1 MTTVTEPRALA
12 RAPRRAIDWHQAAEL
27 LARGA
32 TAAAVA
38 EQVGCSRDHLARKR
52 RHDPVFQGWIARC
65 GERLADSGGNRL
77 TDLRRTLHEAIE
89 TEVRAGN
96 VRVILWLADRLKL
109 VNPPNERTPEHALR
123 EILGGLSQDE
133 LSEFE
138 GLRDAP

>member
-1 MTTVTEPRALA
+1 MTTVTEPRAGA

-27 LARGA
+27 LARG
-32 TAAAVA
+32 TAVAAVA
-38 EQVGCSRDHLARKR
+38 KQVGCSRHHLAKKR
-52 RHDPVFQGWIARC
+52 NHDPVFQNWIARC
-65 GERLADSGGNRL
+65 RERLAGGGDRL

-133 LSEFE
+133 LSEFQ

>member
-38 EQVGCSRDHLARKR
+38 EQVGCSRSHLAKKR
-52 RHDPVFQGWIARC
+52 RRDPVFQNWVARC
-65 GERLADSGGNRL
+65 GERLAGGGVDPL
-77 TDLRRTLHEAIE
+77 TDLRRTLQEAIE

-138 GLRDAP
+138 GLRDAS